1 MRRSAFSTL
10 LLAAALT
17 LVAVLTLAAC
27 SDDATKVTAGD
38 GGDTT
43 TTTSE
48 PSSSAPTTSSPPTPG
63 PAPSPPPTSGPK
75 ADLVLQIHTGGGFVP
90 ADYAFASLPEF
101 TLYADGRVIVTGPT
115 TMEFPGPATPNLLT
129 GTIAASAV
137 RDAVTAAKDAGV
149 TGSPDLGQPAVA
161 DAPTTTFV
169 LVDGG
174 RTAKLDAYALGFN
187 EGPGLS
193 AGQLAARR
201 RLEDLRTRMTDLGAV
216 AKQPYRATAVSILAR
231 PYAQPEPGSPPVEPA
246 PGQATWPLG
255 NLSTGGRD
263 QFDGRCLGFTG
274 AEADQVLAAAAKAR
288 SNTQWRS
295 GGATWSLT
303 FRPELP
309 GTQPCAP
316 R

>member
-1 MRRSAFSTL
+1 MRRSAFPPL
-10 LLAAALT
+10 LLAA
-17 LVAVLTLAAC
+17 VMTLAAC

-38 GGDTT
+38 GGDSTT
-43 TTTSE
+43 
-48 PSSSAPTTSSPPTPG
+48 TTSSPPTSGPTPSSQPTTA
-63 PAPSPPPTSGPK
+63 PAPKT
-75 ADLVLQIHTGGGFVP
+75 DLVLQIHTGGGFVP
-90 ADYAFASLPEF
+90 ADYAFASVPEF

-115 TMEFPGPATPNLLT
+115 TMEFPGPATPNLLA

-174 RTAKLDAYALGFN
+174 RRAKLDAYALGFN
-187 EGPGLS
+187 DGPGLS
-193 AGQLAARR
+193 AGQQAARR
-201 RLEDLRTRMTDLGAV
+201 RLEDLRARMTDLGAV
-216 AKQPYRATAVSILAR
+216 AKQPYRATAVSVLAR

-255 NLSTGGRD
+255 NLSPGGRD

-274 AEADQVLAAAAKAR
+274 AEADQVLAASAKAR

-309 GTQPCAP
+309 GTQPCAAG
-316 R
+316 